1 MSEGT
6 RAPSPNSSVPRGS
19 SAPKEH
25 APRDFSPPDPGRS
38 FFDAIEENKRNSF
51 LLLGGMSALIL
62 LLCLALGY
70 YWGIGYYGLFMGLF
84 IAIPYAL
91 ISYFFGSNVV
101 LALSGAKPLEK
112 KDNPYLF
119 HLVEGLSLAMQVPAP
134 KVYIINDTALNA
146 FATGRDP
153 EHSAIAV
160 TRGLLDSMDRAELEG
175 VIAHEMSHIG
185 NYDIRFMMLT
195 IVMVGIV
202 GFISELIL
210 RTFIWG
216 GRGSRRRDN
225 GSALIM
231 VLGLVLAVLAPIIA
245 MFVRFA
251 ISRQREFLADATAV
265 RLTRYP
271 DGLKSALAKIRD
283 HYKPVKGAT
292 DSTAPMYF
300 ADPIGKK
307 VAGMFSTHPPIEERI
322 RKLSSF

>member
-1 MSEGT
+1 MP
-6 RAPSPNSSVPRGS
+6 PSNTGALGKS
-19 SAPKEH
+19 SAPGEH
-25 APRDFSPPDPGRS
+25 APREFAPPEPGKS
-38 FFDAIEENKRNSF
+38 FFDAIEDNKRNSF
-51 LLLGGMSALIL
+51 LLLGGMSALVL
-62 LLCLALGY
+62 ALCLVLGY
-70 YWGIGYYGLFMGLF
+70 YWGIGYYGLFLGLF

-119 HLVEGLSLAMQVPAP
+119 NLVEGLSLAMQVPTP
-134 KVYIINDTALNA
+134 KVYIVNDSALNA

-153 EHSAIAV
+153 SHSAIVV
-160 TRGLLDSMDRAELEG
+160 TRGLLDSMGRAELEG

-202 GFISELIL
+202 GFISEIIL
-210 RTFIWG
+210 RTFLWG
-216 GRGSRRRDN
+216 GGSRRRDN
-225 GSALIM
+225 GSGSALIM
-231 VLGLVLAVLAPIIA
+231 VLGLILAVLAPIIA

-251 ISRQREFLADATAV
+251 ISREREYLADATAV

-271 DGLKSALAKIRD
+271 DGLKSALNKIRN
-283 HYKPVKGAT
+283 HYKPVKNAT
-292 DSTAPMYF
+292 ESTAPMYF

-307 VAGMFSTHPPIEERI
+307 VAGMFATHPPIEERI
-322 RKLSSF
+322 KRLSSF

>member
-1 MSEGT
+1 
-6 RAPSPNSSVPRGS
+6 
-19 SAPKEH
+19 
-25 APRDFSPPDPGRS
+25 
-38 FFDAIEENKRNSF
+38 
-51 LLLGGMSALIL
+51 
-62 LLCLALGY
+62 
-70 YWGIGYYGLFMGLF
+70 
-84 IAIPYAL
+84 
-91 ISYFFGSNVV
+91 VV

-112 KDNPYLF
+112 KDNPHLF
-119 HLVEGLSLAMQVPAP
+119 NLVEGLALAMQVPTP
-134 KVYIINDTALNA
+134 KVYIINDSALNA

-160 TRGLLDSMDRAELEG
+160 TRGLLDTMNRAELEG

-216 GRGSRRRDN
+216 GHSRRRGGGS
-225 GSALIM
+225 GSALII
-231 VLGLVLAVLAPIIA
+231 VLGLLLAVLAPIIA

-251 ISRQREFLADATAV
+251 ISREREYLADATAV

-271 DGLKSALAKIRD
+271 DGLKSALSKIRS
-283 HYKPVKGAT
+283 HYKPVKNAT
-292 DSTAPMYF
+292 ESTAPMYF